1 MQGLLQ
7 LPVHPLSEL
16 QTLSPGKGLFEAS
29 KFMVRTRRK
38 LQLIASFSV
47 LLLAAIGI
55 GCHGFFVDPTLTGM
69 TVSTLQST
77 NLTAT
82 GSTVQLTA
90 TGTYDDGS
98 NKNLTGSATWSI
110 ASNSP
115 TGFISISSSGLA
127 TATHVTTPGTVVNVQ
142 AASQSSNGTVVSGTI
157 SLTAGT
163 STQLTITSSPSSP
176 VSITTQ
182 GGTPISFAASLNG
195 SDVTGSTTFTSS
207 NTSIISIS
215 GNQGTLVGTTGSVTI
230 TGTDSSASATG
241 TLQIQVNQ

>member
-1 MQGLLQ
+1 MADF
-7 LPVHPLSEL
+7 SR
-16 QTLSPGKGLFEAS
+16 KGPFRGFL
-29 KFMVRTRRK
+29 FMVSTRRK
-38 LQLIASFSV
+38 LQLIASFA
-47 LLLAAIGI
+47 LLGLMAAAV
-55 GCHGFFVDPTLTGM
+55 GCHGFFVDPTLTGI

-77 NLTAT
+77 SLTAV
-82 GSTVQLTA
+82 GNTVQLTA
-90 TGTYDDGS
+90 TGTFDDGS
-98 NKNLTGSATWSI
+98 NKNLTGKSTWSI

-115 TGFISISSSGLA
+115 TGFITVSASGLA

-142 AASQSSNGTVVSGTI
+142 AAAQSSNGTVVSGTI

-176 VSITTQ
+176 VSIATQ

-207 NTSIISIS
+207 NTAIITIS
-215 GNQGTLVGTTGSVTI
+215 GNQGTLAGTTGTVTI
-230 TGTDSSASATG
+230 TGTNTSAGATG

>member
-1 MQGLLQ
+1 M
-7 LPVHPLSEL
+7 
-16 QTLSPGKGLFEAS
+16 
-29 KFMVRTRRK
+29 
-38 LQLIASFSV
+38 
-47 LLLAAIGI
+47 AAAI
-55 GCHGFFVDPTLTGM
+55 GCHGFFVDPTLTGI

-77 NLTAT
+77 SLTAV
-82 GSTVQLTA
+82 GSTVQLSA
-90 TGTYDDGS
+90 TGNFDDGS
-98 NKNLTGSATWSI
+98 NKNLTGTATWTI

-115 TGFISISSSGLA
+115 TGFITVSASGLA

-142 AASQSSNGTVVSGTI
+142 AAAQSTHGTVVSGTI

-207 NTSIISIS
+207 NTAIITIS
-215 GNQGTLVGTTGSVTI
+215 GNQGTLAGTTGTVTI
-230 TGTDSSASATG
+230 TGTNTSSGATG